1 MRAKS
6 PSGCQVVK
14 KDQKCAVLRAFVLRS
29 LESRRLSG
37 ADCSSICLVA
47 RSLESPAARVLA
59 SLADEIA
66 ALRINVRA
74 VITAIDSNEFGGD
87 STVKLCPPFT
97 AESTRVVH
105 DARLYDAHE
114 QLILDDA
121 TTWVGDCMRREPSK
135 TDAFERF
142 AENCA
147 VSTKWSQQAFNS
159 LWRAGQPAK
168 FDATPN
174 VGIAAMTDALKAIAV
189 PGQSVK
195 EVLLNSATRH

>member
-37 ADCSSICLVA
+37 ADFSSICLVA
-47 RSLESPAARVLA
+47 RSFESPAARVLA
-59 SLADEIA
+59 SLADEIS
-66 ALRINVRA
+66 ALRIDVRA

-87 STVKLCPPFT
+87 SVVKLCAPFT
-97 AESTRVVH
+97 ADNTRVVH

-121 TTWVGDCMRREPSK
+121 TVWVGDCMRREPSK
-135 TDAFERF
+135 TDAYERF

-147 VSTKWSQQAFNS
+147 VTTKWSQQAFGN

-168 FDATPN
+168 FDATPG
-174 VGIAAMTDALKAIAV
+174 VGIVAMTEALNAIAV

>member
-1 MRAKS
+1 
-6 PSGCQVVK
+6 
-14 KDQKCAVLRAFVLRS
+14 
-29 LESRRLSG
+29 
-37 ADCSSICLVA
+37 
-47 RSLESPAARVLA
+47 
-59 SLADEIA
+59 LADEIA

-87 STVKLCPPFT
+87 STVKLCAPFT